1 MFALQVMSFASRPKC
16 LLLQGFYFMKKNTF
30 CVTKKKR
37 EKKEFHMKA
46 KANEIVKHG

>member
-1 MFALQVMSFASRPKC
+1 MPPTAR
-16 LLLQGFYFMKKNTF
+16 LLFYEKEH
-30 CVTKKKR
+30 VLRDQKKKR